1 MALCSNCGHDKGT
14 GSYCGACGQRSAAT
28 NPPPPQYQAPPQ
40 YQQPQ
45 YQPPQYQ
52 QQQYGVPQYS
62 PRTGGSGLAIASM
75 VLGIVGVVFA
85 FFCYPV
91 GIVCALVG
99 LPLGIVARSNIAKG
113 TAPAS
118 SNGQAVTGIVLS
130 VIAVPISLIMMFALS
145 GAGYYY

>member
-1 MALCSNCGHDKGT
+1 MLLLLLYPARKRVRALSFIGT
-14 GSYCGACGQRSAAT
+14 TKRWF
-28 NPPPPQYQAPPQ
+28 QAH
-40 YQQPQ
+40 
-45 YQPPQYQ
+45 
-52 QQQYGVPQYS
+52 
-62 PRTGGSGLAIASM
+62 M

>member
-28 NPPPPQYQAPPQ
+28 NPPPPQYQAP
-40 YQQPQ
+40 QQPQ

-62 PRTGGSGLAIASM
+62 PQAGGSGLAIASM
-75 VLGIVGVVFA
+75 VLGIVGIVFA

-91 GIVCALVG
+91 GFVCALVG
-99 LPLGIVARSNIAKG
+99 LPLGGVAKSNIAKG

-130 VIAVPISLIMMFALS
+130 VITVAIAVIMMIAIGS
-145 GAGYYY
+145 AATY